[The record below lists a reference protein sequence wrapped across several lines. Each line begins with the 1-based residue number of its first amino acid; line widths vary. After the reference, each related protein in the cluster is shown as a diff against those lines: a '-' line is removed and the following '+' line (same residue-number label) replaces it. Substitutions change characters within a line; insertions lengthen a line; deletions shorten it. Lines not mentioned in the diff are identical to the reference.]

1 MNVNF
6 LGLQLFDGPLHVL
19 RLPRAN
25 LRSGVRMEGGGGRID
40 SRQVNTRTVLQVP
53 HHDGRALASKSLGDA
68 EADSGRGCC
77 DQTDFAGQTRTG

>member
-1 MNVNF
+1 MVRSTFSAF
-6 LGLQLFDGPLHVL
+6 LEQICARGSEWRV
-19 RLPRAN
+19 
-25 LRSGVRMEGGGGRID
+25 SGGID
-40 SRQVNTRTVLQVP
+40 SCQVNTRTVLQVP

>member
-1 MNVNF
+1 MVRSTFSAF
-6 LGLQLFDGPLHVL
+6 LEQICAQGSEW
-19 RLPRAN
+19 R
-25 LRSGVRMEGGGGRID
+25 GGGGRID